1 MTYKVVFYADETW
14 QAVYFERE
22 ILADIFATWLSVSKQ
37 VTGVTVS
44 VYQLDYDSLRSMLFE
59 EEEQ

>member
-1 MTYKVVFYADETW
+1 MTYEVEFYADETW
-14 QAVYFERE
+14 QAVYFEHE

-37 VTGVTVS
+37 VTEITGS
-44 VYQLDYDSLRSMLFE
+44 VYQLGYDSLRSMLFE